1 MSEQQDVL
9 DPARRRRRLAPAIL
23 LGTVPAAIA
32 ASLILTGAVYAAPAI
47 TAAPQQSSQASIVT
61 DHSTVAPS
69 VVAPGTVGDADLVK
83 SVPVIKVT
91 FPVAPVKV
99 TPKVTAPAK
108 STSTTPTKSTS
119 PTSTKSTTTKS
130 TSTTSTKSTSTTTK
144 TASISF
150 TSYCNSP
157 SASYTTS
164 GSSAKILLTLAN
176 KERARIGIGP
186 MSWSTSLA
194 SAAQSWSNHMV
205 AVDAK
210 TTTLI
215 DGLSH
220 NPNRP
225 GAENVAVVYSSLGYS
240 AQSALNKMHSNYMHS
255 TGHCKNLLNPAYH
268 HMGAGVAHSAD
279 EKTWYTTENFT

>member
-1 MSEQQDVL
+1 MDEQQDVL
-9 DPARRRRRLAPAIL
+9 DPDRRRRRLAPAIL
-23 LGTVPAAIA
+23 LGTLPAAIA
-32 ASLILTGAVYAAPAI
+32 ASLVLTGAVYTTPAI
-47 TAAPQQSSQASIVT
+47 TAAPQQSSQASIVKDAT
-61 DHSTVAPS
+61 TVAPS
-69 VVAPGTVGDADLVK
+69 VVAPGTLTNADLTK

-91 FPVAPVKV
+91 FPVVPVKV

-108 STSTTPTKSTS
+108 STTTRSTTPTT
-119 PTSTKSTTTKS
+119 TKSTTTKS
-130 TSTTSTKSTSTTTK
+130 TSTTTTKSTSTTTTK

-150 TSYCNSP
+150 TAFCNAPKS
-157 SASYTTS
+157 SYTTS

-176 KERARIGIGP
+176 KERARIGIGS

-194 SAAQSWSNHMV
+194 SAAQKWSNHMV
-205 AVDAK
+205 AVDES
-210 TTTLI
+210 TSTLI

-255 TGHCKNLLNPAYH
+255 VGHCQNLLNPKWH
-268 HMGAGVAHSAD
+268 RMGAGVAHTSD
-279 EKTWYTTENFT
+279 GKTWYTTENFT